1 MDKKRNVAIDLLRV
15 IAATLIVLHH
25 YQQGVDITFEHI
37 KFYGGTFN
45 FAYLVELFFLISG
58 VMVYKSVLDDHITF
72 KEFMSRR
79 TNRIIP
85 LLAISVFVE
94 TILRYIND
102 SIINNVGFSP

>member
-1 MDKKRNVAIDLLRV
+1 
-15 IAATLIVLHH
+15 
-25 YQQGVDITFEHI
+25 
-37 KFYGGTFN
+37 
-45 FAYLVELFFLISG
+45 
-58 VMVYKSVLDDHITF
+58 MVYKSVLDDHITF

-102 SIINNVGFSP
+102 SIINNVGFSRDLLDIVINALGLQSIGLIQTESINQPT